1 LRALRAAF
9 SYFTILPF
17 GAAEPPDAVALA
29 WLPVVGTVIG
39 AIAGGAA
46 YLIAYVA
53 PAAIAVAT
61 AFGLSIVLSGAIHL
75 DGFLDG
81 CDAFFAVASPERR
94 LEILKDPRHG
104 TFALAGFAVI
114 AVFWLAALWS
124 LDPVTYPLALALTGA
139 ASRWSAVIHALWFAY
154 GRAGAP
160 TRAFEARPPFSILG
174 IGAVLVVLLAFAL
187 RAPGCAAAFVAL
199 VAAAVAITWARRQL
213 GGGVTGDAYGFA
225 IVIAEVAALVTL
237 TFF

>member
-1 LRALRAAF
+1 MRAAF

-29 WLPVVGTVIG
+29 WLPFVGAVIG
-39 AIAGGAA
+39 ALAGGAA
-46 YLIAYVA
+46 YLVAYVA
-53 PAAIAVAT
+53 PAALAVAV
-61 AFGLSIVLSGAIHL
+61 AFGLTIVLSGAIHL

-81 CDAFFAVASPERR
+81 CDAFFAPVSVERR
-94 LEILKDPRHG
+94 LEILKDARHG
-104 TFALAGFAVI
+104 TFALAGFAVV

-160 TRAFEARPPFSILG
+160 PRAFEARPPFWVLG
-174 IGAVLVVLLAFAL
+174 LGAVLVALLAFAL

-199 VAAAVAITWARRQL
+199 IVAAGTIAWARKQL
-213 GGGVTGDAYGFA
+213 GGGVVGDTYGFT
-225 IVIAEVAALVTL
+225 IVVAEVAALVTL
-237 TFF
+237 ALF